1 MFSKI
6 PIPWDNLKN
15 LMNKKIILLCTV
27 IALAIAAFAYHEKI
41 LELFRMLETQSIM
54 NPLQVAGILIL
65 LKAVAAPLGVPGT
78 PLTLITGSVF
88 GVWFGTLVAIIGNTI
103 GATLAFLLA
112 RYIFQDYGKKVFAK
126 YPTIE
131 KYVNSLETKGLST
144 ILFLRLVPLFPFNA
158 INFLLGVTP
167 IPLKTYVIGS
177 FIGMLPGTFLFV
189 YLGGSLKMLSPLNI
203 GLSILGIIILT
214 VIGKYYEKRY
224 Q

>member
-1 MFSKI
+1 
-6 PIPWDNLKN
+6 
-15 LMNKKIILLCTV
+15 MNKKIILLCTV